1 MSNTQSETVVKT
13 PGLKDVIKEC
23 KGAFKLLV
31 GMTLVINILSI
42 APILYILNIF
52 DRVLSSQSL
61 LTLASLTFLIVVIY
75 LFWSGLEWLRNRVMV
90 RISLRLDWDLAA
102 DLFDTSFR
110 KTITHQRV
118 NVNQTM
124 NDLLTLRQF
133 LTGPAVIAVIDAPFA
148 ILYILIAYVM
158 HPWIAIFIV
167 GATALLLIMGAATR
181 YITTPALEAA
191 NQQNVEASRVATA
204 VLKNVETAEA
214 MGMLP
219 RLRNMWH
226 DKHREYLQHQVNS
239 TESSGFVGVF
249 SGVLTKALPSLQM
262 GVAVILA
269 VRGDITAG
277 MVIAASFLMS
287 KSISPITG
295 LIGRWKDIVNARMAF
310 NRVDQLL
317 KDKTESKDHVKLPDP
332 VGHIQVSEL
341 LFTAPNSDRKIL
353 QNIQFELS
361 PGSVLAVVGPN
372 GSGKSTLMKLLLGVW
387 KPTDGSV
394 RLDGVEISDWPHEEV
409 GDFLGYVAQE
419 PSLFEG
425 SVAQNIARMGAV
437 DSDKVIAAAKGAGIH
452 EMVLAFPQGYETQI
466 GTGEFVLSGGQAQ
479 RIAIA
484 RALYGD
490 PKLLVMDEPNSNLD
504 DRAEQELIRTLNR
517 LKAIG
522 HTVVIST
529 HQKRMIA
536 LTDYMLVLNQGRMAS
551 FGPTAKVLEAFRGSS
566 NTAAAT
572 VAAEPV
578 GEAAV

>member
-1 MSNTQSETVVKT
+1 MTPNASNGKPS
-13 PGLKDVIKEC
+13 GLTDVIKEC

-31 GMTLVINILSI
+31 GMTLLINILSI

-90 RISLRLDWDLAA
+90 RISLRLDWDLAT

-148 ILYILIAYVM
+148 ILYILIAYIM
-158 HPWIAIFIV
+158 HPWIAVFIV
-167 GATALLLIMGAATR
+167 LATTLLLVMGAATR
-181 YITTPALEAA
+181 YITTPALESA
-191 NQQNVEASRVATA
+191 NQQNVEASRVASS

-219 RLRNMWH
+219 RLRNMWY

-287 KSISPITG
+287 KSITPITG

-310 NRVDQLL
+310 NRIDELL
-317 KDKTESKDHVKLPDP
+317 KDKTESRDHVKLPNP
-332 VGHIQVSEL
+332 VGLIQVSEL
-341 LFTAPNSDRKIL
+341 QFNAPNSDRKIL
-353 QNIQFELS
+353 QNVHFELA

-372 GSGKSTLMKLLLGVW
+372 GSGKSTLLKLLLGVW
-387 KPTDGSV
+387 KPTEGSV

-425 SVAQNIARMGAV
+425 SIAQNIARMGQV
-437 DSDKVIAAAKGAGIH
+437 DSEKVIAAAKGAGIH

-466 GTGEFVLSGGQAQ
+466 GAGEVVLSGGQAQ

-504 DRAEQELIRTLNR
+504 DRAEQELVRTLGR
-517 LKAIG
+517 LKSMG

-536 LTDYMLVLNQGRMAS
+536 VTDYLLVLNQGRMAS
-551 FGPTAKVLEAFRGSS
+551 YGPTASVLEALRAKS
-566 NTAAAT
+566 NSPASPAQGEA
-572 VAAEPV
+572 V
-578 GEAAV
+578 GEAAL